1 MISVMSRSLKGQ
13 IVAKWPHVPV
23 SLQDGLPNGNLEVDQ
38 ANASII
44 SELRAGEKC
53 TLIYVKNPVETSLN
67 EEYGYNNF

>member
-44 SELRAGEKC
+44 NHIL
-53 TLIYVKNPVETSLN
+53 VKHFFCVSLKN
-67 EEYGYNNF
+67 